1 LRLLIGADQAA
12 QFHRWKRAREIVE
25 IAEPVVMARGPRGSA
40 EGLMEEMARGGFWT
54 AEELA
59 AWRARV
65 VGGEVMDV
73 SSTAV
78 RSALCGSERS
88 PAAETEPAVMEYIRE
103 RGLYRDR

>member
-1 LRLLIGADQAA
+1 
-12 QFHRWKRAREIVE
+12 
-25 IAEPVVMARGPRGSA
+25 
-40 EGLMEEMARGGFWT
+40 
-54 AEELA
+54 
-59 AWRARV
+59 
-65 VGGEVMDV
+65 MDV